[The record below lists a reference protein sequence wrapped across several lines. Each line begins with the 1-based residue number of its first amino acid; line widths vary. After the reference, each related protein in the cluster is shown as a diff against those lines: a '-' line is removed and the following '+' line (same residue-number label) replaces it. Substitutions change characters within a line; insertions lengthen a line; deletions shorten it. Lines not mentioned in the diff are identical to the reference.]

1 MSNVAIITDSAL
13 LSTVIDRAVAASFDG
28 TRRQFGFRSIPAGE
42 DLRDCIVIIDAVSP
56 EAVTQ
61 LLEAR
66 RDTVDLERTIILMRS
81 DQCCDEFS
89 SVVGR
94 VGGLLPA
101 DFTVEEIALAAKLVR
116 RGLSMV
122 PSAVF
127 AALDSDEFDD
137 IALDETPLTER
148 EDSVLNLIAEGA
160 GNKTIARRLN
170 ISDSTVRVH
179 VRSIM
184 KKLGVQNRT
193 QAALRAVRQRTPARA
208 SASAKASSAKR

>member
-1 MSNVAIITDSAL
+1 MSNIAIITDSSL

-28 TRRQFGFRSIPAGE
+28 TRLQFAFRSIPEGQ
-42 DLRDCIVIIDAVSP
+42 DLRDSIVIIDAVSSD
-56 EAVTQ
+56 AVIQ
-61 LLEAR
+61 LLEVR
-66 RDTVDLERTIILMRS
+66 RDTLDLERTIILMRS
-81 DQCCDEFS
+81 DQCCEEFS

-101 DFTVEEIALAAKLVR
+101 DFSIEEIALAAKLVR
-116 RGLSMV
+116 PGFSMV
-122 PSAVF
+122 PSAVL
-127 AALDSDEFDD
+127 ASGATDEFAD
-137 IALDETPLTER
+137 ATTDEAPLTER

-160 GNKTIARRLN
+160 GNKMIARRLN

-193 QAALRAVRQRTPARA
+193 QAALRAVRQRTPPR
-208 SASAKASSAKR
+208 SNASAKPLAKQ

>member
-13 LSTVIDRAVAASFDG
+13 LSTVIDRAVAASFNG
-28 TRRQFGFRSIPAGE
+28 TRRQFGFRSIPHGE
-42 DLRDCIVIIDAVSP
+42 DLRDSIVIIDAVSP
-56 EAVTQ
+56 DAVIQ
-61 LLEAR
+61 LLETR
-66 RDTVDLERTIILMRS
+66 TETVDLERTIILMRS
-81 DQCCDEFS
+81 DQFCEDYA

-122 PSAVF
+122 PTAVL
-127 AALDSDEFDD
+127 AVIGADEFENV
-137 IALDETPLTER
+137 ALDEAPLTER

-193 QAALRAVRQRTPARA
+193 QAALRAVRQRTPQRQ
-208 SASAKASSAKR
+208 SAAVKLPAKR

>member
-1 MSNVAIITDSAL
+1 MSNIAIITDSAL

-28 TRRQFGFRSIPAGE
+28 TRRQFGFRSIPQGE
-42 DLRDCIVIIDAVSP
+42 NLRDSIVIIDAVSP
-56 EAVTQ
+56 DAVIQ

-66 RDTVDLERTIILMRS
+66 RETVDLERTIILMRS
-81 DQCCDEFS
+81 DQFCEDYS
-89 SVVGR
+89 SIVGR

-101 DFTVEEIALAAKLVR
+101 DFSVEEIALAAKLVR

-127 AALDSDEFDD
+127 ASLDADEFADAATD
-137 IALDETPLTER
+137 AAPLTER

-193 QAALRAVRQRTPARA
+193 QAALRAVRQRTPRRQ
-208 SASAKASSAKR
+208 SASVKLPVKR